1 MRRLVVAAWLAALA
15 ACSSKTDAPAPP
27 APAPAAATT
36 PPADTSAGRC
46 EVTVS
51 GDVQATGVSG
61 GGAQAVGTDYWMS
74 PADIEASIQRFAA
87 ERPEAER
94 AAAIAEA
101 KARDPYQSVLI
112 LNCASARVR
121 ITLNPGTA
129 ATYADIPFA
138 AGTYTIS
145 RKNDKPSYFSAM
157 LMVDGE
163 AYSLPN
169 DQDGAIEIRKFDR
182 TGIAGTFSFP
192 AERTD
197 YKTKAVAKVT
207 VKGTF
212 DFTCSYPTSVC
223 RGG

>member
-1 MRRLVVAAWLAALA
+1 MRRLVVAAWLAA
-15 ACSSKTDAPAPP
+15 ACSSKTDAPPAP
-27 APAPAAATT
+27 APAPAAA
-36 PPADTSAGRC
+36 PADTSTGRC
-46 EVTVS
+46 EVTVA

-61 GGAQAVGTDYWMS
+61 GGPQAVGTDYWMA
-74 PADIEASIQRFAA
+74 PADIEASIARFAA
-87 ERPEAER
+87 EKPEAER

-112 LNCASARVR
+112 LNCVSERVR
-121 ITLNPGTA
+121 LTLNPGMA
-129 ATYADIPFA
+129 AKYADIPFA
-138 AGTYTIS
+138 AGTYAIN

-157 LMVDGE
+157 LIVDGE

-169 DQDGAIEIRKFDR
+169 DQEGALAITKFDK
-182 TGIAGTFSFP
+182 TGIAGTFAFP